1 MTANY
6 VLPGRTWYLNVKLP
20 ADACERAATVS
31 VTWPD
36 LANTSL
42 THAITTDT
50 KACGGAG
57 SP

>member
-1 MTANY
+1 M
-6 VLPGRTWYLNVKLP
+6 KLP

-50 KACGGAG
+50 TACDGAG